1 MTIELKV
8 PTLGESITEATVGA
22 WSKRIGEAVKKD
34 EVLVSLETDKVAVEV
49 SSPSDGVL
57 AAINA
62 KEGETV
68 VIGQVIGAIDETGK
82 AAGVPAAAAAPAPAP
97 APVAVP
103 VAAPAPAPVAA
114 PAPVVATGPAAVAV
128 SGEDAFDLVIIGG
141 GPAGYTAA
149 IRAGQLGFKTAIV
162 EKRGALGGTCLN
174 VGCIPSKALL
184 HATELYDEAQH
195 GFAKYGIKAEGVSVD
210 LDAMMAHKTKVVT
223 ELTKGIEFLMKKNK
237 VTYIAGAGKF
247 AAADTID
254 VALKDG
260 GTRTI
265 KAARTLIATGS
276 DVSSLPGIT
285 IDEKTVVSSTGALS
299 LQTVPKKLIVIGG
312 GVIGLELGSVWRR
325 LGAEVTVVEFLDRIT
340 PAMDGEVSKNF
351 QRILGK
357 QGFEFLLSHKV
368 TGVKPVKKGAT
379 VTVVPVAG
387 GDEKVLDADVV
398 LVAVGRRPYTDGLN
412 LAAAGVEVTDRG
424 FIPVNDHYAT
434 NVGHIYAVG
443 DVIGGVMLAHKAE
456 EEGVAAVE
464 IMAGQHPHVNYD
476 AIPGVIYTMPEV
488 ANVGRTEEELKK
500 LGVAYKIGK
509 FPFSANSRAK
519 ANAQTE
525 GFVKVIADAATD
537 RILGAHIIGADAG
550 NMIAEVVTA
559 IEFGGAAED
568 LARISH
574 AHPTEMEAIREAAL
588 GVNGGAR
595 QM

>member
-1 MTIELKV
+1 M
-8 PTLGESITEATVGA
+8 
-22 WSKRIGEAVKKD
+22 
-34 EVLVSLETDKVAVEV
+34 
-49 SSPSDGVL
+49 
-57 AAINA
+57 
-62 KEGETV
+62 
-68 VIGQVIGAIDETGK
+68 
-82 AAGVPAAAAAPAPAP
+82 AAPA
-97 APVAVP
+97 
-103 VAAPAPAPVAA
+103 
-114 PAPVVATGPAAVAV
+114 GPSAVAV

-149 IRAGQLGFKTAIV
+149 IRAGQLGFRTAII
-162 EKRGALGGTCLN
+162 EKRGTLGGTCLN

-184 HATELYDEAQH
+184 HATELFDEAQH
-195 GFAKYGIKAEGVSVD
+195 GFAKFGIRAENVSVD
-210 LDAMMAHKTKVVT
+210 LDAMMAHKAKVVG

-237 VTYIAGAGKF
+237 VTYIVGTARFAG
-247 AAADTID
+247 ADTID
-254 VALKDG
+254 VTLNDG
-260 GTRTI
+260 ASRVV

-299 LQTVPKKLIVIGG
+299 LTKVPKKLIVIGG
-312 GVIGLELGSVWRR
+312 GVIGLELGSVWKR
-325 LGAEVTVVEFLDRIT
+325 LGADVTVVEFLDRIT
-340 PAMDGEVSKNF
+340 PAMDGEISKNF

-357 QGFEFLLSHKV
+357 QGFEFMLSHKV
-368 TGVKPVKKGAT
+368 TGVKPTKKGAT

-387 GDEKVLDADVV
+387 GDEKVLDADIV

-412 LAAAGVEVTDRG
+412 LGAAGVATTERG
-424 FIPVNDHYAT
+424 FIPVDAHYAT
-434 NVGHIYAVG
+434 NVPHIYAVG
-443 DVIGGVMLAHKAE
+443 DVIGGLMLAHKAE

-464 IMAGQHPHVNYD
+464 IMAGQHGHVNYD
-476 AIPGVIYTMPEV
+476 AIPGVIYTMPEI

-500 LGVAYKIGK
+500 AGIAYKIGK
-509 FPFSANSRAK
+509 FPFTANARAK
-519 ANAQTE
+519 ANGQTE

-568 LARISH
+568 LARTSH

-588 GVNGGAR
+588 GVNGGIR

>member
-22 WSKRIGEAVKKD
+22 WTKRIGETVKQD

-49 SSPSDGVL
+49 SAPAAGVL
-57 AAINA
+57 AAISA
-62 KEGETV
+62 KEGDTV

-82 AAGVPAAAAAPAPAP
+82 AAGAAAASAPAPVVAPAPAP
-97 APVAVP
+97 APAP
-103 VAAPAPAPVAA
+103 TPAPAPVAA
-114 PAPVVATGPAAVAV
+114 PVVAGPSAVAV

-162 EKRGALGGTCLN
+162 EKRGTLGGTCLN

-184 HATELYDEAQH
+184 HATELFDEASH
-195 GFAKYGIKAEGVSVD
+195 GFAKFGIKAEGVSVD
-210 LDAMMAHKTKVVT
+210 LDAMMAHKSKVVG

-237 VTYIAGAGKF
+237 VTYIVGTARFAGP
-247 AAADTID
+247 DTID
-254 VALKDG
+254 VTLNG
-260 GTRTI
+260 GGSRVI
-265 KAARTLIATGS
+265 KAARSLIATGS

-299 LQTVPKKLIVIGG
+299 LTKVPKKLIVIGG
-312 GVIGLELGSVWRR
+312 GVIGLELGSVWKR

-340 PAMDGEVSKNF
+340 PAMDGEISKNF

-357 QGFEFLLSHKV
+357 QGFEFMLSHKV
-368 TGVKPVKKGAT
+368 TGVKPTKKGAT

-387 GDEKVLDADVV
+387 GDEKVLDADIV

-412 LAAAGVEVTDRG
+412 LAAAGVATTERG
-424 FIPVNDHYAT
+424 FIPVDAHYAT
-434 NVGHIYAVG
+434 NVPHIYAVG
-443 DVIGGVMLAHKAE
+443 DVIGGLMLAHKAE

-464 IMAGQHPHVNYD
+464 IMAGQHGHVNYD
-476 AIPGVIYTMPEV
+476 AIPGVIYTMPEI

-500 LGVAYKIGK
+500 AGIAYKIGK
-509 FPFSANSRAK
+509 FPFTANARAK
-519 ANAQTE
+519 ANGQTE
-525 GFVKVIADAATD
+525 GFVKVLADAATD

-550 NMIAEVVTA
+550 NMIAEIVTA

-568 LARISH
+568 LARTSH

-588 GVNGGAR
+588 GVNGGIR